1 MGGQPLFILDED
13 AQRTEGKD
21 AQSSNI
27 SAGKAV
33 SESVRTTLGP
43 RGMDKMLVSDSGD
56 VVITNDGATILD
68 EMDIEHPAAQMI
80 TEVAE
85 TQEEE
90 VGDGTTTA
98 AVLSGELLAQAE
110 DLLDDDVHPTTIV
123 EG

>member
-13 AQRTEGKD
+13 AQRTHGKD

-56 VVITNDGATILD
+56 VVITNDGATILS
-68 EMDIEHPAAQMI
+68 EMDI
-80 TEVAE
+80 
-85 TQEEE
+85 
-90 VGDGTTTA
+90 
-98 AVLSGELLAQAE
+98 
-110 DLLDDDVHPTTIV
+110 
-123 EG
+123 